1 MLKLSGLLALAVVVS
16 SPALA
21 GKASDWLH
29 TEGGSIRI
37 VTEAEATQE
46 GILRGALQIVLK
58 SGWKTYWAD
67 PGDSGI
73 PPSVNVAGTSHVGE
87 PTIGFPAPKL
97 IDDGYAPFVGY
108 DRPVTL
114 ALSFPV
120 SDGGPATDF
129 TADLFLGVCETICI
143 PVQASLEVTDAPN
156 GLPTDELVTRAF
168 ADLPG
173 EADEAFHARLVGIR
187 DDSLVIE
194 AEYPDDASHLELHVV
209 STGARMFGPAER
221 TGRNGSVFLL
231 PFTDT
236 DLRAS
241 TIEAVYTLVTDVGA
255 VTGILRL
262 PD

>member
-1 MLKLSGLLALAVVVS
+1 MLKLPGLLALAFVVS

-37 VTEAEATQE
+37 VTEAEATEE

-58 SGWKTYWAD
+58 PGWKTYWAD

-73 PPSVNVAGTSHVGE
+73 PPSVHVAGTSHIGE

-120 SDGGPATDF
+120 SEGDQAAGF

-143 PVQASLEVTDAPN
+143 PVQASLELEVASN
-156 GLPTDELVTRAF
+156 GLATDEIVRRAF
-168 ADLPG
+168 ADLPR
-173 EADEAFHARLVGIR
+173 EASEAFHARLVGIR

-194 AEYPDDASHLELHVV
+194 AAYPDEANHLELHVV
-209 STGARMFGPAER
+209 STDTRMFGPAER
-221 TGRNGSVFLL
+221 SRRDDAVFVL

-236 DLRAS
+236 DEGGRPVR
-241 TIEAVYTLVTDVGA
+241 AVYTLVTDVGA
-255 VTGILRL
+255 VTGTLDL
-262 PD
+262 AN